1 MQAWRKLFI
10 SAAFIAAVPGWALA
24 QQQTTQATSAVDQVV
39 DRITAREQ
47 REVVQIRQTSP
58 LIETYI
64 QDMRPDPEMGAVP
77 VKDHY
82 FLGLADF
89 TKGIVD
95 RSLLDPP
102 KGSKSKFN
110 PIGPLAH
117 IGDMFGSGYEP
128 AGFLQM
134 VFVDSNGFDRQ
145 HYHFEFVRREFLGE
159 VKCLV
164 FDVAPLPKSG
174 KGRFKGRIWAN
185 DQDYTIVRF
194 NGIYIP
200 TENYNGLSVHFD
212 SWRTNMQ
219 PGIWLPTYVF
229 SQEQNLKEAL
239 GGKVRFRSQ
248 TRLWGY
254 DLKNASHASEFSEL
268 TIEAPGAIQDQAQAS
283 QDPTPVEAERKWQ
296 HEAED
301 NVLDRLQRSGLI
313 APPGP
318 VDKIMMTVVNNLEVT
333 NNIDIQPEI
342 RCRVLLTSTLESFS
356 IGHTIV
362 LSRGL
367 LDVLPDE
374 ASLAT
379 MLAQEMANLIVSK
392 PQTDQWGFN
401 DLTNISTTEIIQ
413 RMSFRDSPHDIELA
427 NQKSVELIR
436 NSPYKDKLATTGLFL
451 KQLDASEKSLPAL
464 INAKLG
470 NKIFMT
476 AALANAAPALNQQK
490 LDQIAALP
498 LGARIKLDPWSDRV
512 EMVSVKAVALINE
525 REKMPFAVTPFQPF
539 LSYYKKPD
547 ASAPST
553 QPAKADVAKS
563 QADPNQSTP
572 VHQDPQPQPQQ

>member
-1 MQAWRKLFI
+1 MRAWRKLFL
-10 SAAFIAAVPGWALA
+10 SAAFVAAVPGWALA

-47 REVVQIRQTSP
+47 REVAQIRQTTP

-64 QDMRPDPEMGAVP
+64 QDMRPDPALGTIPA
-77 VKDHY
+77 KDHY

-95 RSLLDPP
+95 HSLLEPV
-102 KGSKSKFN
+102 KGSKKKFN
-110 PIGPLAH
+110 PIGPLSH
-117 IGDMFGSGYEP
+117 LGNMFSSGYEP

-134 VFVDSNGFDRQ
+134 VFIDANGFDRQ
-145 HYHFEFVRREFLGE
+145 HYHFEYVRREFLGE

-164 FDVAPLPKSG
+164 FDVSPLPNSG

-194 NGIYIP
+194 NGIYTP
-200 TENYNGLSVHFD
+200 SENLNGFAVHFD
-212 SWRTNMQ
+212 SWRLNLQ
-219 PGIWLPTYVF
+219 PGIWLPSYIF
-229 SQEQNLKEAL
+229 SQEQELKEAL

-254 DLKNASHASEFSEL
+254 DLKNSSHSSEFSEL
-268 TIEAPGAIQDQAQAS
+268 IVEAPGAIQDQAQAS
-283 QDPTPVEAERKWQ
+283 QDPTPVEAERRWQ

-301 NVLDRLQRSGLI
+301 NVLERLQRSGLI

-318 VDKIMMTVVNNLEVT
+318 VDKILSTVINNIEVT

-362 LSRGL
+362 ISRGL

-379 MLAQEMANLIVSK
+379 MLAQEMGTIVVTK
-392 PQTDQWGFN
+392 LQTDQWGFN
-401 DLTNISTTEIIQ
+401 DLTNISTTEILA
-413 RMSFRDSPHDIELA
+413 RMSFRDTPHDIELA
-427 NQKSVELIR
+427 SAKAVELMK
-436 NSPYKDKLATTGLFL
+436 NSPYKDKLGTAGLFL
-451 KQLDASEKSLPAL
+451 RQLDASQKSLPAL
-464 INAKLG
+464 INPKLG
-470 NKIFMT
+470 NKVVM
-476 AALANAAPALNQQK
+476 ANALTNSAPALSPDK

-498 LGARIKLDPWSDRV
+498 LGARIKLDPWSDNV
-512 EMVSVKAVALINE
+512 EMVSNKPVALISE
-525 REKMPFAVTPFQPF
+525 REKMPFEVTPFLPF
-539 LSYYKKPD
+539 LAYYKKPGTSVP
-547 ASAPST
+547 AA
-553 QPAKADVAKS
+553 QPTKAEAKS
-563 QADPNQSTP
+563 QADPNQATP
-572 VHQDPQPQPQQ
+572 VQRDPQPQPQQ